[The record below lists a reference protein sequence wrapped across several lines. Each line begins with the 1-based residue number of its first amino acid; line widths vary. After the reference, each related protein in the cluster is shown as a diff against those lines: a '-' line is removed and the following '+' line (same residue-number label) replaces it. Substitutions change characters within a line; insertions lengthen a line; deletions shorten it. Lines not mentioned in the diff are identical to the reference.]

1 MIHAIEAAR
10 PRRPNVRA
18 LSGAMLAVL
27 LLTACGQR
35 NAQSAPPDD
44 DRLAA
49 LPVARDSV
57 TVSGISAGG
66 YMAVQFHV
74 AHSALVHGAGV
85 IAAGPYYCAENS
97 MRHALGRCMKGDSDI
112 PVDELIS
119 ATSQLALDET
129 IDPIAGLADD
139 RVWIFHGSEDPF
151 VGKPVVDAL
160 QAYYTA
166 LVDPE
171 HIVAIEGRASAHVFP
186 ARDDPVPRPAIG
198 PRRRSSALRL
208 RRRPRACSS
217 ICTAPFP
224 ATAPAAPDWRAARIR
239 PAPVRQGREFVGP
252 GRNGLALRSRG
263 VQGRR
268 QSAALSA
275 ARRVSWLQARC
286 FVRGGRLCATV
297 RLSRSRRC
305 RQYRR
310 AVSAGCAE
318 LPAAQPERM
327 LGLVGVR
334 RAVVRHPGR
343 PADRSPCGAWSAT
356 CWVRTRRRAARP
368 TTKSGYQAVARGRC
382 VPYSTSSRRTPLMR
396 REVRRTSRMSCSNSV
411 HAFLWAARAIFLAES
426 EVQHRDVLEVG
437 THVDRE
443 TDRPLASTDRSQRV
457 TATSGSDATRTRRPS
472 PSS

>member
-160 QAYYTA
+160 QAYYAA

-171 HIVAIEGRASAHVFP
+171 HIVAIERPGVAHVFP
-186 ARDDPVPRPAIG
+186 TRDPGAGPCDRTESPFVGMCDFDGARALLEHLYGALPA
-198 PRRRSSALRL
+198 S
-208 RRRPRACSS
+208 
-217 ICTAPFP
+217 TD
-224 ATAPAAPDWRAARIR
+224 AASRT
-239 PAPVRQGREFVGP
+239 GELREFDQRP
-252 GRNGLALRSRG
+252 YAKAANSSGLGGTGWLYVPKACKEGGKAGACRLHVVFHGCKQGASYVKDAFVQRSG
-263 VQGRR
+263 YL
-268 QSAALSA
+268 AAADAGSIVVLFPQVA
-275 ARRVSWLQARC
+275 ADV
-286 FVRGGRLCATV
+286 
-297 RLSRSRRC
+297 
-305 RQYRR
+305 
-310 AVSAGCAE
+310 
-318 LPAAQPERM
+318 PAAQPERM
-327 LGLVGVR
+327 LGLVGLR
-334 RAVVRHPGR
+334 GAVVRHPGR
-343 PADRSPCGAWSAT
+343 PADR
-356 CWVRTRRRAARP
+356 RRAAH
-368 TTKSGYQAVARGRC
+368 GG
-382 VPYSTSSRRTPLMR
+382 
-396 REVRRTSRMSCSNSV
+396 
-411 HAFLWAARAIFLAES
+411 
-426 EVQHRDVLEVG
+426 
-437 THVDRE
+437 
-443 TDRPLASTDRSQRV
+443 
-457 TATSGSDATRTRRPS
+457 
-472 PSS
+472 